1 MKIQKI
7 RIVIVIKGV
16 FSYCLKFRPYMAIWM
31 FFCTLAGVCTAIQ
44 KREVFALV
52 IALVLAFMPAV
63 LKKIILIVSRI
74 GGVNQYDE
82 KRFGKKPRGRFVK
95 YLRDY
100 VGGETGRGGNA
111 ISGSKQ
117 TVLRSK
123 TDAMRSERTN
133 LDY

>member
-100 VGGETGRGGNA
+100 VGGRNGKGREIRLLNFRF
-111 ISGSKQ
+111 
-117 TVLRSK
+117 L
-123 TDAMRSERTN
+123 
-133 LDY
+133 

>member
-7 RIVIVIKGV
+7 RLVIKG
-16 FSYCLKFRPYMAIWM
+16 FLSYCLKFRPYMAIWM

-52 IALVLAFMPAV
+52 IDLVLAFIPAV

-100 VGGETGRGGNA
+100 VGGETGRKEA
-111 ISGSKQ
+111 LEK
-117 TVLRSK
+117 
-123 TDAMRSERTN
+123 
-133 LDY
+133 

>member
-7 RIVIVIKGV
+7 RLVIKG
-16 FSYCLKFRPYMAIWM
+16 FLSYCLKFRPYMAIWM

-52 IALVLAFMPAV
+52 IALVLAFIPAV

-100 VGGETGRGGNA
+100 VGGETGRGREIRLLNFRF
-111 ISGSKQ
+111 
-117 TVLRSK
+117 L
-123 TDAMRSERTN
+123 
-133 LDY
+133 

>member
-1 MKIQKI
+1 MIIQ
-7 RIVIVIKGV
+7 RILIVIKGI

-31 FFCTLAGVCTAIQ
+31 FFCTLTGVCTAIQ

-52 IALVLAFMPAV
+52 IDLGLAFIPAV

-74 GGVNQYDE
+74 GGANQYDE

-100 VGGETGRGGNA
+100 MEGETGRGGK
-111 ISGSKQ
+111 SDS
-117 TVLRSK
+117 
-123 TDAMRSERTN
+123 
-133 LDY
+133 

>member
-100 VGGETGRGGNA
+100 VGGDTGRGGK
-111 ISGSKQ
+111 SDS
-117 TVLRSK
+117 
-123 TDAMRSERTN
+123 
-133 LDY
+133 